1 MLEMRD
7 LGLAFGRRVVLD
19 GIGLDVRPGERIGVI
34 GPSGAGKSTLL
45 RLAAGLLQPDR
56 GTCRNTFQRTR
67 LVFQEPR
74 LLPWRSVADN
84 LDIALRARGLP
95 ADRIAA
101 QRDRWLARVGLAD
114 AARAWPAELSGG
126 MAQRAAL
133 ARALALE
140 PHLLL
145 LDEPFSALDPALRA
159 DLGRLCAEQARA
171 TGAALIC
178 ISHQPWELTGL
189 VDRILRVADG
199 QVQAHPD
206 VSGPPDGPAA
216 RTPSVP
222 PTGSDPAPASF
233 PLP

>member
-7 LGLAFGRRVVLD
+7 LSLAFGPRAVLD
-19 GIGLDVRPGERIGVI
+19 GIRLDVRPGERIGVI

-45 RLAAGLLQPDR
+45 RLAAGLLRPDR
-56 GTCRNTFQRTR
+56 GTCRNTFLRTR

-84 LDIALRARGLP
+84 LDIALRAGGVP
-95 ADRIAA
+95 AHEIAA
-101 QRDRWLARVGLAD
+101 RRDRWLARVGLAD
-114 AARAWPAELSGG
+114 AARSWPAELSGG

-140 PHLLL
+140 PDLLL

-159 DLGRLCAEQARA
+159 DLGRLCADQARA

-178 ISHQPWELTGL
+178 ISHQPWELAGL

-199 QVQAHPD
+199 RVQAHAAPSGRPD
-206 VSGPPDGPAA
+206 APEAVAPPAGP
-216 RTPSVP
+216 
-222 PTGSDPAPASF
+222 
-233 PLP
+233 

>member
-7 LGLAFGRRVVLD
+7 LSLSFGPRAVFGGIDLD
-19 GIGLDVRPGERIGVI
+19 TRPGERIGVI

-45 RLAAGLLQPDR
+45 RLAAGLLRPDR

-84 LDIALRARGLP
+84 LDIALRAGGVP
-95 ADRIAA
+95 ADEIIAR
-101 QRDRWLARVGLAD
+101 RDRWLARVGLAD
-114 AARAWPAELSGG
+114 AAQSWPGELSGG

-140 PHLLL
+140 PDLLL
-145 LDEPFSALDPALRA
+145 LDEPFSALDPALRT
-159 DLGRLCAEQARA
+159 DLGRLCADQARA

-178 ISHQPWELTGL
+178 ISHQPWELAGL
-189 VDRILRVADG
+189 VDRILYVADG
-199 QVQAHPD
+199 CIQIQPAPRGRPD
-206 VSGPPDGPAA
+206 APVSGAPPADA
-216 RTPSVP
+216 
-222 PTGSDPAPASF
+222 
-233 PLP
+233 

>member
-7 LGLAFGRRVVLD
+7 LSLAFGPRIVLD
-19 GIGLDVRPGERIGVI
+19 GIRLDVRPGERIGVI

-45 RLAAGLLQPDR
+45 RLAAGLLRPDS

-84 LDIALRARGLP
+84 LDIALHAGGVP
-95 ADRIAA
+95 TDEIAA
-101 QRDRWLARVGLAD
+101 RRDRWLARVGLAD
-114 AARAWPAELSGG
+114 TARAWPAELSGG

-140 PHLLL
+140 PDLLL

-171 TGAALIC
+171 TGTALVC
-178 ISHQPWELTGL
+178 ISHQPWELAGL
-189 VDRILRVADG
+189 ADRILRVADG
-199 QVQAHPD
+199 HVQEQ
-206 VSGPPDGPAA
+206 PAA
-216 RTPSVP
+216 GAP
-222 PTGSDPAPASF
+222 PAGS
-233 PLP
+233 

>member
-7 LGLAFGRRVVLD
+7 LSLAFGARAVLD
-19 GIGLDVRPGERIGVI
+19 GIRLDVRPGERIGVI

-45 RLAAGLLQPDR
+45 RLAAGLLRPDR
-56 GTCRNTFQRTR
+56 GTCRNTFLRTR

-84 LDIALRARGLP
+84 LDIALRAGGVP
-95 ADRIAA
+95 ASEIVAR
-101 QRDRWLARVGLAD
+101 RDRWLARVGLAD
-114 AARAWPAELSGG
+114 AARSWPAELSGG

-140 PHLLL
+140 PDLLL

-178 ISHQPWELTGL
+178 ISHQPWELAGL

-199 QVQAHPD
+199 RVQEQ
-206 VSGPPDGPAA
+206 
-216 RTPSVP
+216 
-222 PTGSDPAPASF
+222 PAPFSRPDEPA
-233 PLP
+233 PGAPPAGP

>member
-7 LGLAFGRRVVLD
+7 LSLAFGPRMVLD
-19 GIGLDVRPGERIGVI
+19 GIRLDVRPGERIGVI

-45 RLAAGLLQPDR
+45 RLAAGLLRPDS
-56 GTCRNTFQRTR
+56 GTCRNTFERTR

-74 LLPWRSVADN
+74 LLPWRSVAGN
-84 LDIALRARGLP
+84 LDIALHAGGVP
-95 ADRIAA
+95 ADEIAA
-101 QRDRWLARVGLAD
+101 RRDRWLARVGLAD

-140 PHLLL
+140 PDLLL

-171 TGAALIC
+171 TGTALVC
-178 ISHQPWELTGL
+178 ISHQPWELAGL
-189 VDRILRVADG
+189 ADRILRVADG
-199 QVQAHPD
+199 RVQEQ
-206 VSGPPDGPAA
+206 PAA
-216 RTPSVP
+216 GAP
-222 PTGSDPAPASF
+222 PAGS
-233 PLP
+233 

>member
-7 LGLAFGRRVVLD
+7 LSLAFGPRPVLD
-19 GIGLDVRPGERIGVI
+19 GIRLDVRPGERIGVI

-45 RLAAGLLQPDR
+45 RLAAGLLRPDS

-84 LDIALRARGLP
+84 LDIALHAGGVP
-95 ADRIAA
+95 TDEIAA
-101 QRDRWLARVGLAD
+101 RRDRWLARVGLAD
-114 AARAWPAELSGG
+114 TARAWPAELSGG

-140 PHLLL
+140 PDLLL

-171 TGAALIC
+171 TGTALVC
-178 ISHQPWELTGL
+178 ISHQPWELAGL
-189 VDRILRVADG
+189 ADRILRVADG
-199 QVQAHPD
+199 HVQEQ
-206 VSGPPDGPAA
+206 PAA
-216 RTPSVP
+216 GAP
-222 PTGSDPAPASF
+222 PAGS
-233 PLP
+233 

>member
-7 LGLAFGRRVVLD
+7 LSLAFGPRTVLD
-19 GIGLDVRPGERIGVI
+19 GIRLDVRPGERIGII

-45 RLAAGLLQPDR
+45 RLAAGLLRPDR
-56 GTCRNTFQRTR
+56 GTCRNTFLRTR

-84 LDIALRARGLP
+84 LDIALRAGGVP
-95 ADRIAA
+95 AGEIAA
-101 QRDRWLARVGLAD
+101 RRDRWLARVGLAD
-114 AARAWPAELSGG
+114 ATRAWPAELSGG

-140 PHLLL
+140 PDLLL

-171 TGAALIC
+171 TGAALVC
-178 ISHQPWELTGL
+178 ISHQPWELAGL
-189 VDRILRVADG
+189 ADRILCVAGGRV
-199 QVQAHPD
+199 QEQ
-206 VSGPPDGPAA
+206 
-216 RTPSVP
+216 SVP
-222 PTGSDPAPASF
+222 FGRPDDPETVASPAG
-233 PLP
+233 P

>member
-7 LGLAFGRRVVLD
+7 LSLAFGPRIVLD
-19 GIGLDVRPGERIGVI
+19 GIRLDVRAGERIGVI

-45 RLAAGLLQPDR
+45 RLAAGLLRPDS

-84 LDIALRARGLP
+84 LDIALHAGGVP
-95 ADRIAA
+95 TDEIAA
-101 QRDRWLARVGLAD
+101 RRDRWLARVGLAD
-114 AARAWPAELSGG
+114 TARAWPAELSGG

-140 PHLLL
+140 PDLLL

-171 TGAALIC
+171 TGTALVC
-178 ISHQPWELTGL
+178 ISHQPWELAGL
-189 VDRILRVADG
+189 ADRILRVADG
-199 QVQAHPD
+199 HVQEQ
-206 VSGPPDGPAA
+206 PAA
-216 RTPSVP
+216 GAP
-222 PTGSDPAPASF
+222 PAGS
-233 PLP
+233 

>member
-7 LGLAFGRRVVLD
+7 LSLAFGARAVLD
-19 GIGLDVRPGERIGVI
+19 GIRLDARPGERIGVI

-45 RLAAGLLQPDR
+45 RLAAGLLRPDR
-56 GTCRNTFQRTR
+56 GTCRNTFLRTR

-84 LDIALRARGLP
+84 LDIALRAGGIP
-95 ADRIAA
+95 ASEIAA
-101 QRDRWLARVGLAD
+101 RRDRWLARVGLAD
-114 AARAWPAELSGG
+114 AARSWPAELSGG

-140 PHLLL
+140 PDLLL

-178 ISHQPWELTGL
+178 ISHQPWELAGL

-199 QVQAHPD
+199 RVQEQ
-206 VSGPPDGPAA
+206 
-216 RTPSVP
+216 
-222 PTGSDPAPASF
+222 PAPFSRPDEPAPGAPPAGS
-233 PLP
+233 